1 MASVAALRAAMRT
14 WRSAVSHPCATR
26 SNSVS
31 RTLPATPFV
40 HTPRRVNL
48 VWLAALGGVH
58 VLLAAALA
66 AVLESAAGFWW
77 HFGVHAL
84 LFVPLLLVVV
94 PALRGAAPPG
104 RRQLLIVLVAA
115 ALSRALLL
123 PTTPS
128 LSGDVYRMAWEG
140 QVILDGKDP
149 WAQPPDDPA
158 LAELAAAHPELRER
172 VGYWKLPA
180 IYPPFAQLFG
190 AGVGWISPGVTIMKA
205 ALVLAEAAL
214 IAVLIALFRSR
225 GRNPLLVAA
234 YAWNPLPLTEIAG
247 SGHADVLAVA
257 LLLLALL
264 ALERNRA
271 AGAAALA
278 ALSGMTKFAGFV
290 LLPFLL
296 RRAQDRQRQLN
307 ALGAAGAVV
316 IFTLAPFLT
325 PERLADGFVAR
336 FQEFGFSLWH
346 YARHWRFNDSLFS
359 PLDALLGGAAR
370 PVAFIGL
377 IALAAALVVR
387 RCPPG
392 LSVALLAGAGF
403 LLSPVAHPWY
413 LLWTL
418 PFLVLNSERRGLLA
432 AGLTMTLTVALSYY
446 AFWNVP
452 AGVDWTLPAWIRV
465 AEYLPVPVV
474 AVLFRRPPRSA
485 TPGDRSR

>member
-1 MASVAALRAAMRT
+1 MN
-14 WRSAVSHPCATR
+14 WR
-26 SNSVS
+26 
-31 RTLPATPFV
+31 
-40 HTPRRVNL
+40 
-48 VWLAALGGVH
+48 WLAALGGIH
-58 VLLAAALA
+58 VLLAGALSS
-66 AVLESAAGFWW
+66 VLESAAGFWW
-77 HFGVHAL
+77 HFGIHAL

-94 PALRGAAPPG
+94 AALRGAIPPG
-104 RRQLLIVLVAA
+104 RRYLLIVLVAA

-128 LSGDVYRMAWEG
+128 LADDVYRMAWEG
-140 QVILDGKDP
+140 QVVLDGKDP

-190 AGVGWISPGVTIMKA
+190 AGVGWISPSVTILKA
-205 ALVLAEAAL
+205 ALLLAEAVLIAAL
-214 IAVLIALFRSR
+214 IALLRSR

-247 SGHADVLAVA
+247 SGHGDVLAVA

-264 ALERNRA
+264 ALEHSRA

-296 RRAQDRQRQLN
+296 RRVRNRHRQLT
-307 ALGAAGAVV
+307 ALGAAGLVVAV
-316 IFTLAPFLT
+316 TLLPFLT
-325 PERLADGFVAR
+325 PDRLAGGFVAR

-359 PLDALLGGAAR
+359 PLEALLGDAAR
-370 PVAFIGL
+370 PGGFAILLLLG
-377 IALAAALVVR
+377 AALVIR

-392 LSVALLAGAGF
+392 LAIGGLAGAAF

-418 PFLVLNSERRGLLA
+418 PFLVLNPERRGLLA
-432 AGLTMTLTVALSYY
+432 AGLTMTLTVALSYH

-452 AGVDWTLPAWIRV
+452 AGLDWTLPAWVRI
-465 AEYLPVPVV
+465 AEYLPVPV
-474 AVLFRRPPRSA
+474 AAFFFERPGRSD
-485 TPGDRSR
+485 PN